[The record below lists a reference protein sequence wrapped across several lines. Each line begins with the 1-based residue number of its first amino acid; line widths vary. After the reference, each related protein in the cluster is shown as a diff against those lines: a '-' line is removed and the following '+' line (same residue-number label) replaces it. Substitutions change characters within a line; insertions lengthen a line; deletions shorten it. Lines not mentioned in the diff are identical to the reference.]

1 MKALKLLAAIAC
13 LVLGSSA
20 SGTTY
25 SFDTL
30 AGFPDEDT
38 HWDEYLYLY
47 TPGSGWTGE
56 NIIGN
61 SGVATG
67 VAFSVAASDGST
79 GQSVNVRAYFH
90 QSLEASLFT
99 LSPDAY
105 PGLVDPAYFDNFG
118 GLSSITVTDGNT
130 ASGAEP
136 LFDYF
141 TWSVIWSITVGEFVE
156 YLPVA
161 NHASVA
167 VDGMTVIDPS
177 KPAAF
182 ALYVRSR
189 FGIDRVEIAKT
200 PDAGSAFAMLGMA
213 CIGLAF
219 IRRRLPA

>member
-1 MKALKLLAAIAC
+1 MKALKLSAVIAC
-13 LVLGSSA
+13 LVFGSSA

-30 AGFPDEDT
+30 VGLPDEDT

-56 NIIGN
+56 NLTGN
-61 SGVATG
+61 NGVSNG

-79 GQSVNVRAYFH
+79 GQSVDVRAYFH
-90 QSLEASLFT
+90 QSFEATFFT

-105 PGLVDPAYFDNFG
+105 PAFLDPAYFDNFG
-118 GLSSITVTDGNT
+118 GLSSVTVTDVRV
-130 ASGAEP
+130 ASGSEP
-136 LFDYF
+136 LYDYF

-156 YLPVA
+156 YLPWA
-161 NHASVA
+161 GHPSVE

-182 ALYVRSR
+182 TLYVRTR
-189 FGIDRVEIAKT
+189 LGIDRLEIVKT
-200 PDAGSAFAMLGMA
+200 PDAGSAFAMLGTA
-213 CIGLAF
+213 CITLAF
-219 IRRRLPA
+219 IRRRIPA